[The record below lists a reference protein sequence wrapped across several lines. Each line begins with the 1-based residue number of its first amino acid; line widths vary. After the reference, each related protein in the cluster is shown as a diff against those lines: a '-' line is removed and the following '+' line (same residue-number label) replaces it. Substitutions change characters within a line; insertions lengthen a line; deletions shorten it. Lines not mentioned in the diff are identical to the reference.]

1 MNRIA
6 QFAVKYPVTVLMLVL
21 GVALLGYIS
30 FGKLGT
36 DLFPDLNNPKI
47 YIELKAGERPPEE
60 IEKNYVDQIESLSMR
75 QSDVVEV
82 SSVSQAGSATITVE
96 YNWNKDMDEAFLD
109 LQKELNSFSQNS
121 DLEDFTISQYDPNAV
136 PVMTIGLKHE
146 SITNMDELRK
156 TAENYIRNELVRIE
170 GVADV
175 KLSGID
181 ESEVVIETSRYL
193 LESFGLT
200 SDAIAAQISNYNR
213 NVSGG
218 SIIDMGLKY
227 VVKGVSVLE
236 DTEDLGNIIVGFRQ
250 TTSNASVSAS
260 SATDASSASLSSR
273 VPVYL
278 KDIAKI
284 RFENKDPLN
293 IVTLNGERCIGLLIY
308 KEPKFNTVEVVK
320 SLDKA
325 IAGLEKA
332 LPGYSFTKVHDQGNY
347 IDNAIGEVKNT
358 LIIGILLA
366 VFILYVFL
374 RRIGTTLVISVAIP
388 ISIIAT
394 FNLMYFNHLT
404 LNIMTLGGLALGAGM
419 LVDNA
424 IVVLENITRLRE
436 EGVPFTE
443 AIIRGTGEV
452 GAAITSSTITTIVVF
467 LPIVYLHGAS
477 GEMFKDQAWTVAFS
491 LLSSLVVAMLIIPML
506 VSVLLPDKSKAANS
520 SKSLKFNWYSRFLEA
535 VIVKRIT
542 VIVVSVIIMAISA
555 FLIPQLGSEFMPR
568 SESAEFTVNLK
579 LPEGTSLELTERT
592 TSSAEK
598 MIKELLGGKLKL
610 VYSQAGSD
618 NNSSFSQTGQTRGDN
633 NSTIRVILAP
643 EYAASAEESISIIE
657 KWLKTIPDLE
667 ISFTREETALQSSLG
682 TNEAPFTLEISGEDH
697 IEIERILNECKSIL
711 ETNKGLYNI
720 TTSLDEGTPEVEVTI
735 DRFRTSYYNV
745 TVESIINQVKNYL
758 SGSSAGSFEKD
769 GEMKDITIRLGDL
782 SLLSLSDIMINAGS
796 VKVPL
801 SELAKIK
808 TVTAPREITRRNQS
822 RTSYIYAMVNS
833 DMAFDKVIKEAEA
846 SLAPVVVPLDYKIEF
861 TGEELKRKESMSN
874 LSFALL
880 LSLILVFMVL
890 AAQFE
895 SILQPFIIMLTIPLA
910 GVGTVLTFY
919 LLGKPLNMMAYI
931 GIIMLGGIAV
941 NNAILL
947 VDRINQLRTSGTGKK
962 DAIVMAGSQRIRPIL
977 MTSLT
982 TILALLPLTIGIG
995 DSASLRAP
1003 MALAVIGGLV
1013 SSTILTLVVIPCVY
1027 WVFDSLSSKFNRPEK
1042 NKEGQSINI

>member
-1 MNRIA
+1 MKGIA

-21 GVALLGYIS
+21 GVVLLGFIS

-60 IEKNYVDQIESLSMR
+60 IEKNYVDQIESLAMR

-82 SSVSQAGSATITVE
+82 SSLSKAGSATITVE
-96 YNWNKDMDEAFLD
+96 YDWNKDMDEAFLD
-109 LQKELNSFSQNS
+109 LQKELNTFSQNS
-121 DLEDFTISQYDPNAV
+121 DIEDFTISQYDPNAI
-136 PVMTIGLKHE
+136 PVMTVALMHE

-175 KLSGID
+175 KLTGID
-181 ESEVVIETSRYL
+181 ESEVVIETDRYL

-200 SDAIAAQISNYNR
+200 SDGIAAQISNYNR

-236 DTEDLGNIIVGFRQ
+236 DISDLENIIVGFKQQ
-250 TTSNASVSAS
+250 TSEGSAL
-260 SATDASSASLSSR
+260 TPDASSSALSSR
-273 VPVYL
+273 VPVYM
-278 KDIAKI
+278 KDIATI
-284 RFENKDPLN
+284 RLTNKDPEN

-325 IAGLEKA
+325 IFELEKA

-347 IDNAIGEVKNT
+347 INNAIGEVKNT
-358 LIIGILLA
+358 LIAGILLA
-366 VFILYVFL
+366 VLILYVFL
-374 RRIGTTLVISVAIP
+374 RRIGTTLVISIAIP

-436 EGVPFTE
+436 EGVSFTDSV
-443 AIIRGTGEV
+443 IRGTGEV

-491 LLSSLVVAMLIIPML
+491 LLSSLAVAMLVIPML
-506 VSVLLPDKSKAANS
+506 VSVLFPEKSNAVQSHKS
-520 SKSLKFNWYSRFLEA
+520 FRFRGYSKFLEKVLRNRIA
-535 VIVKRIT
+535 VIIA
-542 VIVVSVIIMAISA
+542 SVIIMVIAA
-555 FLIPQLGSEFMPR
+555 LLIPQLGNEFMPR

-579 LPEGTSLELTERT
+579 LPEGTSLDLTERT
-592 TSSAEK
+592 TASAEK
-598 MIKELLGGKLKL
+598 SIRQLLGNKIILI
-610 VYSQAGSD
+610 YSQAGSD
-618 NNSSFSQTGQTRGDN
+618 KNSTFSQTGQAEGENVATLK
-633 NSTIRVILAP
+633 VILAE
-643 EYAASAEESISIIE
+643 EYASVTEEAISLIE
-657 KWLKTIPDLE
+657 KWLKTIPDIE
-667 ISFTREETALQSSLG
+667 IGFTREETALQSSLG
-682 TNEAPFTLEISGEDH
+682 TNESPFTLEISGEDH
-697 IEIERILNECKSIL
+697 SELERILNQCKSIL
-711 ETNKGLYNI
+711 ETNSGLYNI
-720 TTSLDEGTPEVEVTI
+720 TSSLDEGSPEVEVAI
-735 DRFRTSYYNV
+735 DRFKTSYYNV
-745 TVESIINQVKNYL
+745 TVVSIINQVKNYL
-758 SGSSAGSFEKD
+758 SGSSAGSFEKE
-769 GEMKDITIRLGDL
+769 GEMKDITIKLGDL
-782 SLLSLSDIMINAGS
+782 SLLSLNDMMITAGS

-801 SELAKIK
+801 SELAAIK
-808 TVTAPREITRRNQS
+808 SVTSPREITRRNQA
-822 RTSYIYAMVNS
+822 RTCYIYAMVNNS
-833 DMAFDKVIKEAEA
+833 MAFDKVVKEAESA
-846 SLAPVVVPLDYKIEF
+846 LKEVSLPLDYKIEF

-895 SILQPFIIMLTIPLA
+895 SVIQPFVIMLTIPLA
-910 GVGTVLTFY
+910 GVGTVLTFF

-947 VDRINQLRTSGTGKK
+947 VDRINQLRENGTPKK
-962 DAIVMAGSQRIRPIL
+962 DAIVLAGTQRIRPIL

-995 DSASLRAP
+995 ESASLRSP

-1027 WVFDSLSSKFNRPEK
+1027 WVFDTMSSWITGADKVK
-1042 NKEGQSINI
+1042 KGQGNNI

>member
-21 GVALLGYIS
+21 GVVLLGFIS

-60 IEKNYVDQIESLSMR
+60 IEKNYVDQIESLAMR
-75 QSDVVEV
+75 QSDVLEV
-82 SSVSQAGSATITVE
+82 SSVSQAGLATITVE
-96 YNWNKDMDEAFLD
+96 YDWDKDMDEAFLD

-121 DLEDFTISQYDPNAV
+121 DLEDFTISQYDPNSV
-136 PVMTIGLKHE
+136 PVMTIGLKNE
-146 SITNMDELRK
+146 NNSNMDDLRK

-175 KLSGID
+175 KLTGTD
-181 ESEVVIETSRYL
+181 ESEVVIETNRYL

-200 SDAIAAQISNYNR
+200 SDAIASQINNYNR

-218 SIIDMGLKY
+218 SIVDMGLKY

-236 DTEDLGNIIVGFRQ
+236 DTEDLGNIIVGFKETAAASPASVTG
-250 TTSNASVSAS
+250 TTSAQPA
-260 SATDASSASLSSR
+260 LSSR

-278 KDIAKI
+278 KDIATI
-284 RFENKDPLN
+284 GFANKDPEN

-308 KEPKFNTVEVVK
+308 KEPKFITVEVVK

-325 IAGLEKA
+325 IIELEKA
-332 LPGYSFTKVHDQGNY
+332 LPGHRFIKIHDQGNY
-347 IDNAIGEVKNT
+347 INKAIGEVKDT

-366 VFILYVFL
+366 VIILYVFL
-374 RRIGTTLVISVAIP
+374 RRIGTTLVISIAIP

-436 EGVPFTE
+436 EGVAF
-443 AIIRGTGEV
+443 IDSVIRGTGEV

-477 GEMFKDQAWTVAFS
+477 GEMFKDQAWTVAFA
-491 LLSSLVVAMLIIPML
+491 LLSSLAVAMLVIPML
-506 VSVLLPDKSKAANS
+506 VSVLLPDKNKT
-520 SKSLKFNWYSRFLEA
+520 SKSQVFKFNWYSRFLEA
-535 VIVKRIT
+535 VINKRFT
-542 VIVVSVIIMAISA
+542 VIFISVIIIVIAA
-555 FLIPQLGSEFMPR
+555 FMVPHLGSEFMPK

-579 LPEGTSLELTERT
+579 LPEGTSLQLTEKT
-592 TSSAEK
+592 TAGAEK
-598 MIKELLGGKLKL
+598 TIREILGDKISMI
-610 VYSQAGSD
+610 YCMSGSD
-618 NNSSFSQTGQTRGDN
+618 KNSSFSQTGQTKGEN
-633 NSTIRVILAP
+633 TSTIKVILKE
-643 EYAASAEESISIIE
+643 EYGLMTGEAISAIE
-657 KWLKTIPDLE
+657 KWLKTIPDLDL
-667 ISFTREETALQSSLG
+667 SFTREESALQSSLG
-682 TNEAPFTLEISGEDH
+682 TSEAPFTLEISGE
-697 IEIERILNECKSIL
+697 EYAELERIIRDCKAIL
-711 ETNKGLYNI
+711 ENNKGLYNI
-720 TTSLDEGTPEVEVTI
+720 TTSLDEGTPEVEVSI
-735 DRFRTSYYNV
+735 DRFKTSYYNV
-745 TVESIINQVKNYL
+745 TVENIINQVKSYL
-758 SGSSAGSFEKD
+758 SGSAAGSFEKE

-782 SLLSLSDIMINAGS
+782 SLLSLSDMMINAGS

-801 SELAKIK
+801 SEIADIK
-808 TVTAPREITRRNQS
+808 TITSPREITRRNQS
-822 RTSYIYAMVNS
+822 RTGYIYAMINS
-833 DMAFDKVIKEAEA
+833 SLPLDKVVREAEL
-846 SLAPVVVPLDYKIEF
+846 SLETVSLPLDYKIEF

-895 SILQPFIIMLTIPLA
+895 SVIQPFVIMLTIPLA
-910 GVGTVLTFY
+910 GVGTVLLFF

-941 NNAILL
+941 NNAILFI
-947 VDRINQLRTSGTGKK
+947 DRINRLREEGIPKK
-962 DAIVMAGSQRIRPIL
+962 DAIVLAGTQRIRPIL

-982 TILALLPLTIGIG
+982 TILALLPLTFGIG
-995 DSASLRAP
+995 ESASLRSP
-1003 MALAVIGGLV
+1003 MALAVVGGLV
-1013 SSTILTLVVIPCVY
+1013 SSTILTLIVIPCVY
-1027 WVFDSLSSKFNRPEK
+1027 WVFDSFSKWITGTGK
-1042 NKEGQSINI
+1042 VKENTGRIS

>member
-21 GVALLGYIS
+21 GVVLLGYIS

-60 IEKNYVDQIESLSMR
+60 IEKNFVDQIESLAMR

-136 PVMTIGLKHE
+136 PVMTIALRHE
-146 SITNMDELRK
+146 NISNMDELRK

-181 ESEVVIETSRYL
+181 ESEVVIETSRYM

-250 TTSNASVSAS
+250 SAINSSAS
-260 SATDASSASLSSR
+260 ATSSTDASSASLSSR

-278 KDIAKI
+278 KDVARISYD
-284 RFENKDPLN
+284 NKDPLN

-325 IAGLEKA
+325 IEDLEKA
-332 LPGYSFTKVHDQGNY
+332 LPGYSFIKVHDQGNY

-358 LIIGILLA
+358 LLIGILLA
-366 VFILYVFL
+366 VFVLYVFL
-374 RRIGTTLVISVAIP
+374 RRLGTTLVISVAIP

-436 EGVPFTE
+436 EGLPFTE
-443 AIIRGTGEV
+443 AVVKGTGEV

-506 VSVLLPDKSKAANS
+506 VSVLLPDKKKSAS
-520 SKSLKFNWYSRFLEA
+520 SSRSLSFNWYSRFLET

-542 VIVVSVIIMAISA
+542 VITASVLIMVITA
-555 FLIPQLGSEFMPR
+555 FMIPHLGSEFMPR

-579 LPEGTSLELTERT
+579 LPEGTSLELTSRT
-592 TSSAEK
+592 TLSAER
-598 MIKELLGGKLKL
+598 MIKELLGDKLKM
-610 VYSQAGSD
+610 VYSQAGRD
-618 NNSSFSQTGQTRGDN
+618 YNSSFSQTGQTKGDN
-633 NSTIRVILAP
+633 TATIKVVMAP
-643 EYAASAEESISIIE
+643 EYSESAEETITIIE

-667 ISFTREETALQSSLG
+667 TGFTRDETALQASLG

-697 IEIERILNECKSIL
+697 TELERILKECKAIL
-711 ETNKGLYNI
+711 ESNSGLYNI
-720 TTSLDEGTPEVEVTI
+720 TTSLDEGTPEVVVEI
-735 DRFRTSYYNV
+735 DRFRSSYYSV

-782 SLLSLSDIMINAGS
+782 SLLSLKDIMINAGNI
-796 VKVPL
+796 KVPL
-801 SELAKIK
+801 SDLAKIK

-822 RTSYIYAMVNS
+822 RTCYIYAMVNS
-833 DMAFDKVIKEAEA
+833 NLAFDKVIKEAET
-846 SLAPVVVPLDYKIEF
+846 SLAGITLPLDYKIEF
-861 TGEELKRKESMSN
+861 TGEELKRKESLSN
-874 LSFALL
+874 LSFALV

-910 GVGTVLTFY
+910 GAGTVLTFY
-919 LLGKPLNMMAYI
+919 ILGKPLNMMAYI

-947 VDRINQLRTSGTGKK
+947 VDRINQLRASGIEKK
-962 DAIVMAGSQRIRPIL
+962 NAIVIAGTQRIRPIL
-977 MTSLT
+977 MTSMT

-995 DSASLRAP
+995 ESASLRAP
-1003 MALAVIGGLV
+1003 MALAVIGGMV

-1027 WVFDSLSSKFNRPEK
+1027 WIFDTLSSKIYRPEK
-1042 NKEGQSINI
+1042 NIKEQTNII